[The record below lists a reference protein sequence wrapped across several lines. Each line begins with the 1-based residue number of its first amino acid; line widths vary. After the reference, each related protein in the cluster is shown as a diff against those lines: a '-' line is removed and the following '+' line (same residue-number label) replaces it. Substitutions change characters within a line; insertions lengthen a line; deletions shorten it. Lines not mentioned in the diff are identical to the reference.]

1 MEQMLSG
8 DSGSRSSSSMSCFC
22 CAWPLPR
29 TTGCEGG
36 SGSGSGSGIRGRFI
50 WKGATEGEAGGAWPS
65 AINGLDG
72 AESEPLRP
80 RSGHSTDLEEHTTA
94 TGRDQDGMG
103 GDGRGRR
110 ETEAAISE

>member
-36 SGSGSGSGIRGRFI
+36 SGIRGRFI
-50 WKGATEGEAGGAWPS
+50 WKVATEGEAGGAWPS

-80 RSGHSTDLEEHTTA
+80 RSGHSTDLEE
-94 TGRDQDGMG
+94 RDQDGMG
-103 GDGRGRR
+103 WDGRGRLA
-110 ETEAAISE
+110 TEAAISE

>member
-36 SGSGSGSGIRGRFI
+36 SGSGSGIRGRFI
-50 WKGATEGEAGGAWPS
+50 WKVATEGEAGGAWPS

-94 TGRDQDGMG
+94 TGRDQDGIG
-103 GDGRGRR
+103 WG
-110 ETEAAISE
+110 